1 MFLAIDFIT
10 VFASPDKIKAPNNS
24 NLGMDCF
31 FIGATRA
38 LEATDLVVID
48 ASW

>member
-10 VFASPDKIKAPNNS
+10 VFASLDKIKAPNNS

-31 FIGATRA
+31 FMGATRV
-38 LEATDLVVID
+38 LEATNLVVID
-48 ASW
+48 PSR